1 MSRLPPPIF
10 NHDPDFPEIF
20 ATPRRVTPSIL
31 MVVLFWTLVTLGN
44 SGSIVVPAPSDQA
57 PVRKIVRRVFHL
69 IDSFN
74 VGGTETQA
82 VELARRL
89 PATGY
94 EVTVGCLKR
103 EGPLEDRLQG
113 TGIAIREFRSRG
125 GIDTPSGVRQLL
137 RMSWFLRSFDIIH
150 THDLWSNLVGVPAA
164 RLAGIPAIVSSRR
177 DLSHSE
183 WYQGKRRVCLR
194 WIQNLGGAIVTN
206 AVPIRDLLLGEDR
219 FEARKVRVIHNGV
232 DVAKFKSARNDRVR
246 LFPDA
251 GDGKLVVLV
260 GNMHTD
266 VKGHPWLIAAVP
278 AVLEQFPGTRFVLVG
293 DGEKRSLF
301 EKQARDLRVMP
312 NFLFL
317 GRRADIPEILA
328 SCDIAVLPSR
338 AEGLPNA
345 VLEYMAAGLPV
356 IVSRVGGN
364 AGLVQDG
371 VTGMLVPPEDSAALS
386 TALLKLLSEAAMARR
401 LAQAGH
407 EFTVRN
413 FSFER
418 LVQDVDALYTELLS
432 DERRSR

>member
-1 MSRLPPPIF
+1 M
-10 NHDPDFPEIF
+10 
-20 ATPRRVTPSIL
+20 
-31 MVVLFWTLVTLGN
+31 TLGN
-44 SGSIVVPAPSDQA
+44 SSSTEVQA
-57 PVRKIVRRVFHL
+57 PCDQPPARNVVRRVFHL

-74 VGGTETQA
+74 AGGTETQA

-113 TGIAIREFRSRG
+113 TGITIREFRSRG
-125 GIDTPSGVRQLL
+125 GIDSPSGVRQLL
-137 RMSWFLRSFDIIH
+137 RMSWFLRSFDIVH
-150 THDLWSNLVGVPAA
+150 THDLWSNLLGVPAA
-164 RLAGIPAIVSSRR
+164 RLASIPAIVSSRR
-177 DLSHSE
+177 DLSHLE
-183 WYQGKRRVCLR
+183 WYQGKRRVCLK
-194 WIQNLGGAIVTN
+194 WIQNLGGAVVTN
-206 AVPIRDLLLGEDR
+206 AAPIRDVLLGEDR
-219 FEARKVRVIHNGV
+219 FDPRKVRVIHNGV
-232 DVAKFKSARNDRVR
+232 DVAKFKSARKDRIR

-266 VKGHPWLIAAVP
+266 VKGHPWLIAAAP
-278 AVLEQFPGTRFVLVG
+278 AVLEQFPDTRFVLVG
-293 DGEKRSLF
+293 EGEQRSHF
-301 EKQARDLRVMP
+301 EKQVRDLGVLQS
-312 NFLFL
+312 FLFL
-317 GRRADIPEILA
+317 GRRSDIPEILA

-364 AGLVQDG
+364 AELVQDG
-371 VTGMLVPPEDSAALS
+371 VTGILVPSEDSAALS
-386 TALLKLLSEAAMARR
+386 AALLKLLSEPALARR

-432 DERRSR
+432 EKRRSR

>member
-1 MSRLPPPIF
+1 M
-10 NHDPDFPEIF
+10 
-20 ATPRRVTPSIL
+20 
-31 MVVLFWTLVTLGN
+31 TLGN
-44 SGSIVVPAPSDQA
+44 SSSIEVQPPCDQA
-57 PVRKIVRRVFHL
+57 TTRRAVRRVFHL

-89 PATGY
+89 PAAGY
-94 EVTVGCLKR
+94 EVVVGCLKR
-103 EGPLEDRLQG
+103 EGPLEERLQG
-113 TGIAIREFRSRG
+113 SGIPVKEFRLRK
-125 GIDTPSGVRQLL
+125 GIDSPSGLGQLL
-137 RMSWFLRSFDIIH
+137 QMSWFLRSFDIVH
-150 THDLWSNLVGVPAA
+150 THDLWSNLIGVPAA

-177 DLSHSE
+177 DLSHFD
-183 WYQGKRRVCLR
+183 WYEGKRRVCLK

-206 AVPIRDLLLGEDR
+206 AGPIRDALLEEDR
-219 FEARKVRVIHNGV
+219 FNPEKVRVIHNGV
-232 DVAKFKSARNDRVR
+232 DVAKFKSARNERVR

-266 VKGHPWLIAAVP
+266 VKGHPWLIAAAP
-278 AVLEQFPGTRFVLVG
+278 AVLEQFPETRFVLVG
-293 DGEKRSLF
+293 DGEQRTSF
-301 EKQARDLRVMP
+301 EQQAQELGVLR

-317 GRRADIPEILA
+317 GRRSDIAEILA

-345 VLEYMAAGLPV
+345 VLEYMATGLPV
-356 IVSRVGGN
+356 IASRVGGN
-364 AGLVQDG
+364 AELVQDG
-371 VTGMLVPPEDSAALS
+371 TTGILVPSEDSPALS
-386 TALLKLLSEAAMARR
+386 AALLKLLSDPSLTRR

-418 LVQDVDALYTELLS
+418 LVEDVDALYTELLG
-432 DERRSR
+432 EKGRSR

>member
-1 MSRLPPPIF
+1 
-10 NHDPDFPEIF
+10 
-20 ATPRRVTPSIL
+20 
-31 MVVLFWTLVTLGN
+31 VTLGN
-44 SGSIVVPAPSDQA
+44 SSSTEVQAPCDQA
-57 PVRKIVRRVFHL
+57 PARNVVRRVFHL

-125 GIDTPSGVRQLL
+125 GIDSPSGLRQLL
-137 RMSWFLRSFDIIH
+137 RMTWFLRSFDIVH

-164 RLAGIPAIVSSRR
+164 RLAGVPAIVSSRR

-183 WYQGKRRVCLR
+183 WYQGRRRVCLK
-194 WIQNLGGAIVTN
+194 WIQNLGGTVVTN
-206 AVPIRDLLLGEDR
+206 AVPIRDVLLGEDR
-219 FEARKVRVIHNGV
+219 FDPRKVRVIHNGV
-232 DVAKFKSARNDRVR
+232 DVAKFKSARKDRIR

-266 VKGHPWLIAAVP
+266 VKGHPWLIAAAP
-278 AVLEQFPGTRFVLVG
+278 AVLEQFPDTRFVLVG
-293 DGEKRSLF
+293 EGEQRSHF
-301 EKQARDLRVMP
+301 EKQVRDLGFLQS
-312 NFLFL
+312 FLFL
-317 GRRADIPEILA
+317 GRRSDIPEILA

-356 IVSRVGGN
+356 IASRVGGN
-364 AGLVQDG
+364 AELVQDG
-371 VTGMLVPPEDSAALS
+371 VTGMLVPSEDSAALS
-386 TALLKLLSEAAMARR
+386 AALLKLLSEPALAAR

-418 LVQDVDALYTELLS
+418 LVQDVDALYAELLS
-432 DERRSR
+432 EKRRSR